1 MLDAITYGKLTPAQA
16 KAWLTSVV
24 RRELDRIKRQRMISR
39 MDPVGSSEL
48 NQRLDWATARAW
60 SHLASKGLHPELSDH
75 DRDRVLNEGSSEA
88 DIASLELM
96 LGILSRDVLSEA
108 GVNKMLRAARDSIQ
122 TATGE
127 TLTPAAETVLSL
139 RQLLL
144 AGKAAAWSASEGRE
158 DPSLEQARALA
169 RGILDG
175 DPAEIIDTREPLP
188 VPQEA
193 TLIDAPAPTQVSAQR
208 PEFSF
213 DPDIVAVVER
223 INAERDRDHI
233 KEDTRKQLA
242 SQARLFIKATGIT
255 DVRDITQGHLKFYKS
270 ILQRLPTSYGKSAKD
285 ADRTL
290 DELLARAE
298 DLPAKKVGLS
308 PRTINGHLDRFKLIF
323 QFARSENIAISETIE
338 LGLLRVRE
346 EKRNRDKREAFTL
359 PELQQVFRH
368 PIWTG
373 CRSPSRRHERGN
385 TVKADGLYW
394 GPILAGYSGARREE
408 VLGLE
413 PRDVVSVDGI
423 ACYHIR
429 DNMHRGV
436 KTFSSERLVPIH
448 EHLIELGFLRH
459 VEEMRQRGATAVFP
473 ELIATNDS
481 QSFGDKIY
489 YNWAKALVLQLDGNP
504 RELCFHSFRHYA
516 IAHLKE
522 LPEVSEKQRRD
533 LVGHSGGDVHD
544 EQYDVATSMTVM
556 SSVVAKLPRLF

>member
-1 MLDAITYGKLTPAQA
+1 MATTPYLLQRGSTWSWRRRVPEFSTKTRHWQLSLRTTDRSIACIIACRLNHECDRMLDAITDGKLTPVQA

-24 RRELDRIKRQRMISR
+24 RSELDRIERQRMISR
-39 MDPVGSSEL
+39 MDPVGSSEEG
-48 NQRLDWATARAW
+48 QRLDWATARAW
-60 SHLASKGLHPELSDH
+60 SHLASKGLHPGLSDH
-75 DRDRVLNEGSSEA
+75 DRRTVLKEGSSEA
-88 DIASLELM
+88 DIAPLEAM
-96 LGILSRDVLSEA
+96 LRVLSRDVLSEA
-108 GVNKMLRAARDSIQ
+108 GVNKMLRTARESIQ

-127 TLTPAAETVLSL
+127 TLNPAAETILSP

-169 RGILDG
+169 QEILDSA
-175 DPAEIIDTREPLP
+175 PTEITETRAPLP
-188 VPQEA
+188 APQEA
-193 TLIDAPAPTQVSAQR
+193 TLIEAPAPIQVSAQK

-233 KEDTRKQLA
+233 KEDTRKQLS
-242 SQARLFIKATGIT
+242 SQARLFIKATGVT
-255 DVRDITQGHLKFYKS
+255 DVRNINQGHLKFYKS
-270 ILQRLPTSYGKSAKD
+270 VLQRLPTSYGKSPKD
-285 ADRTL
+285 ADRTI

-298 DLPAKKVGLS
+298 DLPEKKVGLS
-308 PRTINGHLDRFKLIF
+308 PRTINGHLDRFKFIF
-323 QFARSENIAISETIE
+323 QFAKSESITISDTIE

-346 EKRNRDKREAFTL
+346 EKRNRDKHEAFTL

-373 CRSPSRRHERGN
+373 CRSTSRRHERGN
-385 TVKADGLYW
+385 IVKADGLYW

-423 ACYHIR
+423 PCYHIR

-448 EHLIELGFLRH
+448 GHLIELGFLRH
-459 VEEMRQRGATAVFP
+459 VEEMRQRGASALFP

-489 YNWAKALVLQLDGNP
+489 YNWAKALVLQLG
-504 RELCFHSFRHYA
+504 
-516 IAHLKE
+516 
-522 LPEVSEKQRRD
+522 
-533 LVGHSGGDVHD
+533 SGLI
-544 EQYDVATSMTVM
+544 TS
-556 SSVVAKLPRLF
+556 K